1 MKAIGGQ
8 PDYARGSVHAIICDG
23 TLVIASATGS
33 QLAPYTWRAANVIFV
48 ADAQKLVPTL
58 QAAHERIYQ
67 VVLELAAET
76 GLGCTV
82 GDFSLAQLYAVDEV
96 FVTGTMDGLVP
107 VLTIDRRQIGST
119 RPGPVTALLTKAFA
133 DLTATTGTPVC

>member
-1 MKAIGGQ
+1 MA
-8 PDYARGSVHAIICDG
+8 GS
-23 TLVIASATGS
+23 
-33 QLAPYTWRAANVIFV
+33 
-48 ADAQKLVPTL
+48 QKLVATL

-67 VVLELAAET
+67 VVLELAADA

-82 GDFSLAQLYAVDEV
+82 GDFRLAQLYAADEV
-96 FVTGTMDGLVP
+96 FVTGTMGGLVL

-119 RPGPVTALLTKAFA
+119 RPGPVTALLAKGFA

>member
-1 MKAIGGQ
+1 LAT
-8 PDYARGSVHAIICDG
+8 PARPPRRDG
-23 TLVIASATGS
+23 TLLIASASGS
-33 QLAPYTWRAANVIFV
+33 QLASYAWRAANVTFV
-48 ADAQKLVPTL
+48 AGSQKLVATL

-67 VVLELAAET
+67 VVLELAADA

-82 GDFSLAQLYAVDEV
+82 GDFRLAQLYAADEV
-96 FVTGTMDGLVP
+96 FVTGTMGGLVL

-119 RPGPVTALLTKAFA
+119 RPGPVTALLAKGFA